1 MDHAA
6 SLLQKFC
13 RHGARVALY
22 TEREGP
28 GCMPSALVLGG
39 TGFVGS
45 HVVQLLLERTQYRVF
60 CLSRSTATA
69 VPAGAQRLLGDVES
83 VHDLQAAIESAH
95 ADYVFN
101 LAGLYAWWNA
111 DPTAFAR
118 VNTNGVRNLLDA
130 LKRCSRAPKLV
141 HVSTVLAYGN
151 PPGRGLTPEAAFDED
166 TPAGPH
172 ASLYASSKHGGDAL
186 AQAAFEAGEVPGCTL
201 FLACCIGADPKLN
214 DPRRDVMRLRELV
227 LGQVPAT
234 NPPQPQPQHTP
245 TLTLPLTRSPDPPY
259 PNRILTQRPY
269 P

>member
-1 MDHAA
+1 
-6 SLLQKFC
+6 
-13 RHGARVALY
+13 
-22 TEREGP
+22 
-28 GCMPSALVLGG
+28 MPSALVLGG